1 MPAKTLE
8 GQAIDTEAEGERP
21 RLGLR
26 ERRKR
31 LTAAELEAAAYR
43 LFGERG
49 FDAVTVDDI
58 AAEADVSR
66 RTFFR
71 YFASKE
77 DVLLADHFVQL
88 ARLREA
94 MASRPADEPIVTA
107 LRNALLSLTSDF
119 EERRE
124 LVITRAKLMRDTPS
138 LQARSIVHQ
147 KLWEEAMQEMVA
159 AHLGVDPVKDLR
171 PGVVAAAALAAMRV
185 AFTNWLAAGCGGDL
199 IELTM
204 KALDLLDGGLG
215 QIHDGV
221 ISGGAPAPPG

>member
-1 MPAKTLE
+1 MPLTTLE
-8 GQAIDTEAEGERP
+8 DKAPAPDAAGDRP
-21 RLGLR
+21 RPGLR
-26 ERRKR
+26 ERRKK

-77 DVLLADHFVQL
+77 DVLLADHFTQL

-94 MASRPADEPIVTA
+94 MAARPADEPIVTA

-119 EERRE
+119 EERKE
-124 LVITRAKLMRDTPS
+124 KVITRGKLMRDTPS
-138 LQARSIVHQ
+138 LQARSLVHQ
-147 KLWEEAMQEMVA
+147 KLWEDAMQEMVA
-159 AHLGVDPVKDLR
+159 ERLGVDPVKDLR
-171 PGVVAAAALAAMRV
+171 PGVVSAAALAAMRV
-185 AFTNWLAAGCGGDL
+185 AFTNWLTGGCDSDL
-199 IELTM
+199 IALTTE
-204 KALDLLDGGLG
+204 ALDLLDGGL
-215 QIHDGV
+215 QQLHT
-221 ISGGAPAPPG
+221 PR

>member
-1 MPAKTLE
+1 MPLKTLE
-8 GQAIDTEAEGERP
+8 DKEKPAPNGNDRLRP
-21 RLGLR
+21 GLR
-26 ERRKR
+26 ERRKA
-31 LTAAELEAAAYR
+31 LTAAELEAAAFR

-94 MASRPADEPIVTA
+94 MDARPADEPIVTA
-107 LRNALLSLTSDF
+107 LRNALLSMSTDF
-119 EERRE
+119 EDRKEMIILRGR
-124 LVITRAKLMRDTPS
+124 LMRDTPS
-138 LQARSIVHQ
+138 LQARSLVHQ

-159 AHLGVDPVKDLR
+159 DRLGVDPVKDLR
-171 PGVVAAAALAAMRV
+171 PGVVSAATLAAMRV
-185 AFTNWLAAGCGGDL
+185 AFTIWLTAGCGGDL
-199 IELTM
+199 IAMTAE
-204 KALDLLDGGLG
+204 ALDLLDGGL
-215 QIHDGV
+215 QQLHDE
-221 ISGGAPAPPG
+221 I

>member
-1 MPAKTLE
+1 M
-8 GQAIDTEAEGERP
+8 TEPSTSTIERP
-21 RLGLR
+21 RPGLR

-31 LTAAELEAAAYR
+31 LTAAELEAAALR

-94 MASRPADEPIVTA
+94 IATRPADEPVLTA
-107 LRNALLSLTSDF
+107 LRRALLSMTSDF

-124 LVITRAKLMRDTPS
+124 MVILRGRIMRETPS
-138 LQARSIVHQ
+138 
-147 KLWEEAMQEMVA
+147 
-159 AHLGVDPVKDLR
+159 
-171 PGVVAAAALAAMRV
+171 
-185 AFTNWLAAGCGGDL
+185 
-199 IELTM
+199 
-204 KALDLLDGGLG
+204 
-215 QIHDGV
+215 
-221 ISGGAPAPPG
+221 

>member
-1 MPAKTLE
+1 MPVKTLE
-8 GQAIDTEAEGERP
+8 NNAAPDAGGDRLRP
-21 RLGLR
+21 GLR
-26 ERRKR
+26 ERRKA
-31 LTAAELEAAAYR
+31 LTASELEAAAYR

-49 FDAVTVDDI
+49 FDNVTVDDI

-94 MASRPADEPIVTA
+94 MAARPKDEPIVTA
-107 LRNALLSLTSDF
+107 LRNAVLSLTSDF
-119 EERRE
+119 EERKE
-124 LVITRAKLMRDTPS
+124 KVILRARLMRDTPS
-138 LQARSIVHQ
+138 LQARSLVHQ

-159 AHLGVDPVKDLR
+159 DRLGVDPVKDLR

-185 AFTNWLAAGCGGDL
+185 AFTIWLTAGCEGDV
-199 IELTM
+199 IELT
-204 KALDLLDGGLG
+204 KEALDLLDGGLG
-215 QIHDGV
+215 QLHAGD
-221 ISGGAPAPPG
+221 

>member
-1 MPAKTLE
+1 MPLKTLE
-8 GQAIDTEAEGERP
+8 DNPKPAPNGTERARP
-21 RLGLR
+21 GLR
-26 ERRKR
+26 ERRKK
-31 LTAAELEAAAYR
+31 LTAAELEAAAFR

-94 MASRPADEPIVTA
+94 MAARPPDEPIVTA
-107 LRNALLSLTSDF
+107 LRNALLSLTGDF
-119 EERRE
+119 EERKE
-124 LVITRAKLMRDTPS
+124 KVILRGRLMRDTPS
-138 LQARSIVHQ
+138 LQARSLVHQ
-147 KLWEEAMQEMVA
+147 KLWEDAMQELVA
-159 AHLGVDPVKDLR
+159 ARLGVDPVKDLR

-185 AFTNWLAAGCGGDL
+185 AFTTWLTAGCKGDL
-199 IELTM
+199 IELTTE
-204 KALDLLDGGLG
+204 ALDLLDSGFG
-215 QIHDGV
+215 QLHTDD
-221 ISGGAPAPPG
+221 

>member
-1 MPAKTLE
+1 M
-8 GQAIDTEAEGERP
+8 AENSQTVDRP
-21 RLGLR
+21 RPGLR

-31 LTAAELEAAAYR
+31 LTAAELEAAALR

-77 DVLLADHFVQL
+77 DVLLADHHVQL

-94 MASRPADEPIVTA
+94 MAARPADEAILTA
-107 LRNALLSLTSDF
+107 LRNALLSITGDF

-124 LVITRAKLMRDTPS
+124 RVILRGRIMRETPS
-138 LQARSIVHQ
+138 LQARSLVHQ
-147 KLWEEAMQEMVA
+147 KAWEDAMQQMVA
-159 AHLGVDPVKDLR
+159 DRLGVDPVLDLR
-171 PGVVAAAALAAMRV
+171 PGVVAATALAAMRV
-185 AFTNWLAAGCGGDL
+185 AFNNWLNAGATGDL
-199 IELTM
+199 IGMTAE
-204 KALDLLDGGLG
+204 ALDLLDGGL
-215 QIHDGV
+215 QLIHGD
-221 ISGGAPAPPG
+221 

>member
-1 MPAKTLE
+1 VPPWHTVTPMPVKSLE
-8 GQAIDTEAEGERP
+8 DIAIETEASADRP

-94 MASRPADEPIVTA
+94 MAARPADEPIITA
-107 LRNALLSLTSDF
+107 LRNALLSLTGDF
-119 EERRE
+119 EDRKEI
-124 LVITRAKLMRDTPS
+124 VILRGKLMRDTPS

-147 KLWEEAMQEMVA
+147 KLWENAMQEMVA
-159 AHLGVDPVKDLR
+159 TRLGVDPVTDLR
-171 PGVVAAAALAAMRV
+171 PGVVSAATLAAMRV
-185 AFTNWLAAGCGGDL
+185 AFTSWLTAGCDGDL
-199 IELTM
+199 IALTTE
-204 KALDLLDGGLG
+204 ALDFLDGGLG
-215 QIHDGV
+215 QLHDED
-221 ISGGAPAPPG
+221 

>member
-1 MPAKTLE
+1 MPETS
-8 GQAIDTEAEGERP
+8 QTVERP
-21 RLGLR
+21 RPGLR
-26 ERRKR
+26 ERRKQ
-31 LTAAELEAAAYR
+31 LTAAELEAAALR

-77 DVLLADHFVQL
+77 DVLLADHQVQL

-94 MASRPADEPIVTA
+94 MAARPTDEPILTA

-124 LVITRAKLMRDTPS
+124 RVILRGRIMRETPS
-138 LQARSIVHQ
+138 LQARSLVHQ
-147 KLWEEAMQEMVA
+147 KAWEDAMQEMVA
-159 AHLGVDPVKDLR
+159 ERLGVDPVADLR
-171 PGVVAAAALAAMRV
+171 PGVVAATALAAMRV
-185 AFTNWLAAGCGGDL
+185 AFNNWLNAGATGDL
-199 IELTM
+199 IPLTAE
-204 KALDLLDGGLG
+204 ALDLLDGGLQLLHG
-215 QIHDGV
+215 D
-221 ISGGAPAPPG
+221 

>member
-1 MPAKTLE
+1 MPARTLE
-8 GQAIDTEAEGERP
+8 NHAIETDAGEERP

-94 MASRPADEPIVTA
+94 MAARPSDEPIVTA
-107 LRNALLSLTSDF
+107 LRNALLSMTGDF
-119 EERRE
+119 EERKDMIILRG
-124 LVITRAKLMRDTPS
+124 RLMRDTPS
-138 LQARSIVHQ
+138 LQARSLVHQ
-147 KLWEEAMQEMVA
+147 KLWEEAMCEMVA
-159 AHLGVDPVKDLR
+159 ERLGVDPATDLR
-171 PGVVAAAALAAMRV
+171 PGVVSAATLAAMRV
-185 AFTNWLAAGCGGDL
+185 AFTNWLVAGCDGDL
-199 IELTM
+199 IALTAE
-204 KALDLLDGGLG
+204 ALDLLDGGL
-215 QIHDGV
+215 QQLHD
-221 ISGGAPAPPG
+221 

>member
-1 MPAKTLE
+1 MVETSATV
-8 GQAIDTEAEGERP
+8 ERP
-21 RLGLR
+21 RPGLR

-31 LTAAELEAAAYR
+31 LTAAELEAPAYR

-94 MASRPADEPIVTA
+94 MAGRPADEPIITA

-119 EERRE
+119 EDRKEMI
-124 LVITRAKLMRDTPS
+124 ITRARLMRDTPS
-138 LQARSIVHQ
+138 LQARSLVHQ
-147 KLWEEAMQEMVA
+147 KLWEEAMQ
-159 AHLGVDPVKDLR
+159 D
-171 PGVVAAAALAAMRV
+171 
-185 AFTNWLAAGCGGDL
+185 
-199 IELTM
+199 
-204 KALDLLDGGLG
+204 
-215 QIHDGV
+215 
-221 ISGGAPAPPG
+221 

>member
-1 MPAKTLE
+1 MPLRTLE
-8 GQAIDTEAEGERP
+8 DNAPAPDVAVERSRP
-21 RLGLR
+21 GLR

-31 LTAAELEAAAYR
+31 LTASELEAAAFR

-77 DVLLADHFVQL
+77 DVLLADHFTQL

-94 MASRPADEPIVTA
+94 MAGRPGDEPIITA
-107 LRNALLSLTSDF
+107 LRNALLSLTGDF
-119 EERRE
+119 EDRKDM
-124 LVITRAKLMRDTPS
+124 VVARARLMRETPS
-138 LQARSIVHQ
+138 LQARSLVHQ
-147 KLWEEAMQEMVA
+147 KLWEDAMAEMVA
-159 AHLGVDPVKDLR
+159 ARLGVDPAKDLR

-185 AFTNWLAAGCGGDL
+185 AFNNWLTAGCDGDL
-199 IELTM
+199 IALTAE
-204 KALDLLDGGLG
+204 ALDLLAGGL
-215 QIHDGV
+215 QQLHPKD
-221 ISGGAPAPPG
+221 

>member
-1 MPAKTLE
+1 MPVKTLE
-8 GQAIDTEAEGERP
+8 NHAIDTEADGERP

-43 LFGERG
+43 LFGARG

-107 LRNALLSLTSDF
+107 LRNALLSLTGDF
-119 EERRE
+119 EERKE
-124 LVITRAKLMRDTPS
+124 MVITRAKLMRDTPS
-138 LQARSIVHQ
+138 LQARSLVHQ

-159 AHLGVDPVKDLR
+159 TRLGVDPVKDLR

-185 AFTNWLAAGCGGDL
+185 AFTNWLAAGCDGDL
-199 IELTM
+199 IELTT

-215 QIHDGV
+215 QIHSEG
-221 ISGGAPAPPG
+221 

>member
-1 MPAKTLE
+1 MPVKTLE
-8 GQAIDTEAEGERP
+8 NHATAPDSGEDRP
-21 RLGLR
+21 RPGLR
-26 ERRKR
+26 ERRKA

-43 LFGERG
+43 LFADRG
-49 FDAVTVDDI
+49 FDNVTVDDI

-94 MASRPADEPIVTA
+94 MGARPEDEPIITA

-119 EERRE
+119 EERKEKIIIRGR
-124 LVITRAKLMRDTPS
+124 IMRDTPS
-138 LQARSIVHQ
+138 LQARSLVHQ
-147 KLWEEAMQEMVA
+147 KLWEDAMQEMVA
-159 AHLGVDPVKDLR
+159 DRLGVDPVKDLR

-185 AFTNWLAAGCGGDL
+185 AFTLWLSAGCSGDL
-199 IELTM
+199 IELTTE
-204 KALDLLDGGLG
+204 ALDLLDGGLSKL
-215 QIHDGV
+215 HDGD
-221 ISGGAPAPPG
+221 

>member
-1 MPAKTLE
+1 MPVKTLE
-8 GQAIDTEAEGERP
+8 DNAAAPETAGERP
-21 RLGLR
+21 RPGLR
-26 ERRKR
+26 ERRKA

-49 FDAVTVDDI
+49 FDNVTVDDI

-94 MASRPADEPIVTA
+94 MAARPPDEPIVTA
-107 LRNALLSLTSDF
+107 LRNALLSLTGDF
-119 EERRE
+119 EERKE
-124 LVITRAKLMRDTPS
+124 KVILRGRLMRDTPS
-138 LQARSIVHQ
+138 LQARSLVHQ
-147 KLWEEAMQEMVA
+147 KLWEDAMQELVA
-159 AHLGVDPVKDLR
+159 ARLGVDPVKDLR

-185 AFTNWLAAGCGGDL
+185 AFTTWLTAGCKGDL
-199 IELTM
+199 IELITE
-204 KALDLLDGGLG
+204 ALDLLDGGLS
-215 QIHDGV
+215 QLRTDN
-221 ISGGAPAPPG
+221 

>member
-1 MPAKTLE
+1 MPVKTLE
-8 GQAIDTEAEGERP
+8 DNAAAPETAGERP
-21 RLGLR
+21 RPGLR
-26 ERRKR
+26 ERRKA

-49 FDAVTVDDI
+49 FDNVTVDDI

-94 MASRPADEPIVTA
+94 MAARPPDEPIVTA
-107 LRNALLSLTSDF
+107 LRNALLSLTGDF
-119 EERRE
+119 EERKE
-124 LVITRAKLMRDTPS
+124 KVILRGRLMRDTPS
-138 LQARSIVHQ
+138 LQARSLVHQ
-147 KLWEEAMQEMVA
+147 KLWEDAMQELVA
-159 AHLGVDPVKDLR
+159 ARLGVDPVKDLR

-185 AFTNWLAAGCGGDL
+185 AFTTWLTAGCKGDL
-199 IELTM
+199 IELTTE
-204 KALDLLDGGLG
+204 ALDLLDSGFG
-215 QIHDGV
+215 QLHTDD
-221 ISGGAPAPPG
+221 

>member
-1 MPAKTLE
+1 MPVKILE
-8 GQAIDTEAEGERP
+8 STAAPDAGDRP
-21 RLGLR
+21 RPGLR
-26 ERRKR
+26 ERRKA

-49 FDAVTVDDI
+49 FENVTVDDI

-94 MASRPADEPIVTA
+94 MASRPEDEPIVTA
-107 LRNALLSLTSDF
+107 LRNSVLSLTSDF
-119 EERRE
+119 EERKE
-124 LVITRAKLMRDTPS
+124 KVVIRARIMRDTPS
-138 LQARSIVHQ
+138 LQARSLVHQ
-147 KLWEEAMQEMVA
+147 QLWENAMQEMVA
-159 AHLGVDPVKDLR
+159 DRLGVDPVKDLR

-185 AFTNWLAAGCGGDL
+185 AFSIWLTAGCEPDV
-199 IELTM
+199 IALTTE
-204 KALDLLDGGLG
+204 ALDLLDGGLG
-215 QIHDGV
+215 QLHREG
-221 ISGGAPAPPG
+221 

>member
-1 MPAKTLE
+1 MPLKTLE
-8 GQAIDTEAEGERP
+8 DKPKSAPTGDERP
-21 RLGLR
+21 RPGLR
-26 ERRKR
+26 ERRKK

-94 MASRPADEPIVTA
+94 MANRPPDEPIVTA
-107 LRNALLSLTSDF
+107 LRNALLSMTTDF
-119 EERRE
+119 DERKE
-124 LVITRAKLMRDTPS
+124 KVILRGRLMRDTPS
-138 LQARSIVHQ
+138 LQARSMVHQ

-159 AHLGVDPVKDLR
+159 ERLGVDPVTDLR
-171 PGVVAAAALAAMRV
+171 PGVVSATTLAAMRV
-185 AFTNWLAAGCGGDL
+185 AFTNWLSSGCDGDL
-199 IELTM
+199 IALTTE
-204 KALDLLDGGLG
+204 ALDLLDGGL
-215 QIHDGV
+215 QQLHDEG
-221 ISGGAPAPPG
+221 